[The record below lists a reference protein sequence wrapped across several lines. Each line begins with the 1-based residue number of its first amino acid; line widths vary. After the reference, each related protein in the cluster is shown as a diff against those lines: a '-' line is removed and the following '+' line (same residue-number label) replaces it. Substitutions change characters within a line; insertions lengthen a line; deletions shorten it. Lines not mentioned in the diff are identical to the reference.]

1 MEAVNTALRSLVTGS
16 VHTSMQ
22 AQASA
27 LVERSTLLG
36 SAVSTATAPLAWFV
50 PNILRTAW
58 AEATVIALA
67 VIFGLVRIVTAVPR
81 WIRGGSRGGGG
92 ARLSP
97 PECLSDPLLGR
108 HLYVKIRGTKYH
120 YVENGSRRQELVL
133 LLHDFSD
140 FWYGWRSQLRG
151 LSGSN
156 WVVAPD
162 LKGFG
167 DSDKPF
173 LARQYKDQV
182 LVEELKE
189 FVDVLQEEEKKIII
203 IGHGLGGHLAWRF
216 IERYPGSVSKFVSIS
231 TPHPRVWLRHVL
243 TSWRNVLQNRWL
255 YFCRLPFLPEME
267 LGSHD
272 LEVFDRKFSTQSGL
286 TDLQHASLADK
297 EAYKYSFSRTTDWQG
312 PVNYLRNLNLA
323 DTSVLQVDKEGADRP
338 IPVEALL
345 IIGNRDPETGMDLV
359 TQSAEYLER
368 FAMHIVNGAGPAPHQ
383 EQPEL
388 VNKHIA
394 KFIKARDVVRQEKM
408 MKALEEEETNDRK
421 GKQVDEVSHL
431 PKARQQLLEA
441 YSAPVTSVLNS
452 SSSII
457 SSISSTAASLPII
470 GNYLPGQKSVG

>member
-1 MEAVNTALRSLVTGS
+1 MESVNAALRSLVATS
-16 VHTSMQ
+16 LHSSMQ
-22 AQASA
+22 AQAST
-27 LVERSTLLG
+27 LVERSSLLG
-36 SAVSTATAPLAWFV
+36 SLVSTATAPLAWFV
-50 PNILRTAW
+50 PNIVRSAW

-67 VIFGLVRIVTAVPR
+67 VVFGLVRIVTGVPR
-81 WIRGGSRGGGG
+81 WIRGGGRGGGP
-92 ARLSP
+92 RLSP

-243 TSWRNVLQNRWL
+243 TSWRNVMQNRWL

-323 DTSVLQVDKEGADRP
+323 DTSVLQIDREGLDKP

-345 IIGNRDPETGMDLV
+345 IVGNRDPETGMELV

-368 FAMHIVNGAGPAPHQ
+368 FAMHIVNGAGAAPHQ
-383 EQPEL
+383 EQPDI

-394 KFIKARDVVRQEKM
+394 KFIK
-408 MKALEEEETNDRK
+408 
-421 GKQVDEVSHL
+421 DELTYMSGWS
-431 PKARQQLLEA
+431 P
-441 YSAPVTSVLNS
+441 
-452 SSSII
+452 
-457 SSISSTAASLPII
+457 
-470 GNYLPGQKSVG
+470 